1 VSVLKGEGTHPIL
14 FGSTSIVAGPITH
27 GGYLAR
33 PDLSGE
39 WPTVILVPSEWGIT
53 SSSKDICRR
62 LARLGLAVVA
72 VDLYH
77 GNGPSRAASSEDA
90 ASAAGA
96 IPPARAQ
103 ADLDGVVGFI
113 TNPAG
118 FWSSAER
125 GFGIVGFGLG
135 GTPATAAAIR
145 HDAAALALVA
155 APLLDDEGA
164 GIVDSFAE
172 LTAPLLGLYGKAE
185 DAVTIAD
192 IMEARAA
199 APQAEWVL
207 YDGAGDGFMD
217 DYLPG
222 FDLGA
227 HRDSIDRLATFFEK
241 ELPAAG

>member
-1 VSVLKGEGTHPIL
+1 MSVLKGEGTHPIL
-14 FGSTSIVAGPITH
+14 FGSISIVAGPVTH
-27 GGYLAR
+27 RGYLAR
-33 PDLSGE
+33 PDVSGE

-77 GNGPSRAASSEDA
+77 GNSPNRAASPEEA
-90 ASAAGA
+90 AAAAGA
-96 IPPARAQ
+96 VPSARAQ

-125 GFGIVGFGLG
+125 GFGIVGLGLG
-135 GTPATAAAIR
+135 GTPAAAAAIR

-155 APLLDDEGA
+155 APLLDAEGS
-164 GIVDSFAE
+164 GIIDVLAD
-172 LTAPLLGLYGKAE
+172 LTCPLLGLYGKAE
-185 DAVTIAD
+185 DAVSIAD
-192 IMEARAA
+192 IMEARAT

-207 YDGAGDGFMD
+207 YEDVGDGFMD
-217 DYLPG
+217 DSLPG

-227 HRDSIDRLATFFEK
+227 HRDTIDRLFAFFEK
-241 ELPAAG
+241 ELPAAE